1 MTWYRFILCIFIMRW
16 HFHRCVFV
24 IRIPYFECSAVFSV
38 DGYSHP
44 NTVFSVLCI
53 TSLSYLIGTIFS
65 VLNIFFFHI
74 LICGYRTLSTV
85 YYFLHRQ
92 GRPVTLYRC
101 IISKSYLIGTVFEY
115 RILST
120 VYYSLSTGETCD
132 VVPVHTLPFCYKMA
146 LQSTCFG
153 I

>member
-1 MTWYRFILCIFIMRW
+1 MDTVLRVPYIISSSAGETCDVVPVHYYILL
-16 HFHRCVFV
+16 V
-24 IRIPYFECSAVFSV
+24 PYS
-38 DGYSHP
+38 
-44 NTVFSVLCI
+44 NTVFRVP
-53 TSLSYLIGTIFS
+53 YMVPYFQYW
-65 VLNIFFFHI
+65 IFFYFHI

-85 YYFLHRQ
+85 YYFLRRQ

-101 IISKSYLIGTVFEY
+101 IISKSYFIGTVFEY

-132 VVPVHTLPFCYKMA
+132 VVPVHTLLFCYKMA

-153 I
+153 IWWFEHYTLTY